1 MYERSDKVDLGKNIL
16 TLRKKLHLSQEKL
29 GGQVGV
35 TRQTI
40 SNWELNITI
49 PDTNQLIALS
59 RALKVSIDKLV
70 DNDIQNLIEEKV
82 NNVEL
87 EMMKNTKLLK
97 ASIFIL
103 MFVVALLLFVF
114 ISST

>member
-1 MYERSDKVDLGKNIL
+1 MNLGNNIL
-16 TLRKKLHLSQEKL
+16 ALRKKLHLSQEQL
-29 GGQVGV
+29 GYQVGV

-59 RALKVSIDKLV
+59 KALKISIDKLV

-82 NNVEL
+82 DNVEL
-87 EMMKNTKLLK
+87 EMVKNTKLLK

-103 MFVVALLLFVF
+103 MFVVVLLLFVF